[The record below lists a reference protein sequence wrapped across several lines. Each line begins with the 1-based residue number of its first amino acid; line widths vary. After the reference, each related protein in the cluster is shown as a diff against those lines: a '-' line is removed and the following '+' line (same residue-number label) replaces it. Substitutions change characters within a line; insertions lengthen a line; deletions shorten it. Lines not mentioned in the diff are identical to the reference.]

1 MRISTFFYT
10 LSQGIRNIFRN
21 IWYSL
26 ASIATISACL
36 LLFGLFFSVVANF
49 SYTVKNAEEGVAVTV
64 FFDEGIS
71 DERIAEIGEILKK
84 RTEVREIKFISADE
98 AWETFSSENLG
109 EYAEGFTENP
119 LADCANYEIYLNDVS
134 MQNSLVTYL
143 ESVDGIREVNHSE
156 MTASILSGVNS
167 LIAYLSLAIIIILFG
182 VSVFLISNTVMIG
195 ISMRKEEIN
204 IMKYIGATD
213 FFVRAPFVV
222 EGLLIGLIGSGIPLG
237 IIYWIYKYVID
248 FINVNFHVLSDVLKF
263 LPVQSVFSYLAP
275 ISLFVGAGIGFIGSF
290 TTVRKH
296 LRV

>member
-10 LSQGIRNIFRN
+10 LTQGIRNIFRN

-26 ASIATISACL
+26 ASVATISACL
-36 LLFGLFFSVVANF
+36 LLFGVFFSIVANF
-49 SYTVKNAEEGVAVTV
+49 SHMVKSAEEGVAITV

-71 DERIAEIGEILKK
+71 DERIAEIGDILVK
-84 RTEVREIKFISADE
+84 RTEVREINFVSADE
-98 AWETFSSENLG
+98 AWATFSAESLG

-143 ESVDGIREVNHSE
+143 ESVEGIREVNHSE
-156 MTASILSGVNS
+156 LTANLLTGVNS
-167 LIAYLSLAIIIILFG
+167 LIGFISVAIIIILLA

-195 ISMRKEEIN
+195 ISMRQEEIG

-222 EGLLIGLIGSGIPLG
+222 EGLLIGLIGSSIPLG
-237 IIYWIYKYVID
+237 LIYCIYNYVID
-248 FINVNFHVLSDVLKF
+248 FITVNFSVLTDLLQF
-263 LPVQSVFSYLAP
+263 LPVSTIFMYLTP
-275 ISLFVGAGIGFIGSF
+275 VSLGVGAGIGFLGSF

>member
-1 MRISTFFYT
+1 MRLNTFFY
-10 LSQGIRNIFRN
+10 SIQQGLKNIARHRMF
-21 IWYSL
+21 
-26 ASIATISACL
+26 SIASMATMAACIFM
-36 LLFGLFFSVVANF
+36 FGIFYILVYNVNVMVQTAEQNVAI
-49 SYTVKNAEEGVAVTV
+49 TV

-71 DERIAEIGEILKK
+71 DDRIAEIGDILVK
-84 RTEVREIKFISADE
+84 RTEVREINFVSADE
-98 AWETFSSENLG
+98 AWATFSAESLG

-143 ESVDGIREVNHSE
+143 ESVEGIREVNHSE
-156 MTASILSGVNS
+156 LTANLLTGVNS
-167 LIAYLSLAIIIILFG
+167 LIGYISMAIIIILLA

-195 ISMRKEEIN
+195 ISMRKEAIG

-222 EGLLIGLIGSGIPLG
+222 EGLLIGLIGSAIPLG
-237 IIYWIYKYVID
+237 ILYWIYNYVVE
-248 FINVNFHVLSDVLKF
+248 FITLNFNILTDLLKF
-263 LPVQSVFSYLAP
+263 LPVNTIFMYLTP
-275 ISLFVGAGIGFIGSF
+275 ISLGVGAGIGFLGSF